1 LLDEL
6 SSRLERVADRASLLL
21 LTSII
26 FDRGEKGRVEER
38 GKSEKNY
45 DQWLQKEKIDEAN

>member
-1 LLDEL
+1 
-6 SSRLERVADRASLLL
+6 

>member
-6 SSRLERVADRASLLL
+6 SPRLGRVVDGAS

-26 FDRGEKGRVEER
+26 FDGGEKGRMEER
-38 GKSEKNY
+38 GKSK
-45 DQWLQKEKIDEAN
+45 KIKFLINGFKKKR

>member
-6 SSRLERVADRASLLL
+6 SSRLERVADGASLLL

-26 FDRGEKGRVEER
+26 FDGGEKGRVEER
-38 GKSEKNY
+38 GKSK
-45 DQWLQKEKIDEAN
+45 KKIMINGFKKKR